1 MKNIA
6 IHLLCYSK
14 IKIQMKKKS
23 RCNYKIWIVNVFTL
37 FFSGKT
43 YFLLNMFKKILNI
56 FIKNSEV
63 MLKILILIIINYSF
77 HISIEHIY
85 MNLSLKTNPIV
96 EIIPKGLNFW
106 TNVFR

>member
-1 MKNIA
+1 MQFIYYVIINQNKNE
-6 IHLLCYSK
+6 
-14 IKIQMKKKS
+14 KKKVDVIT
-23 RCNYKIWIVNVFTL
+23 RYGWRMFL
-37 FFSGKT
+37 HFFFSGKT

>member
-1 MKNIA
+1 
-6 IHLLCYSK
+6 
-14 IKIQMKKKS
+14 
-23 RCNYKIWIVNVFTL
+23 
-37 FFSGKT
+37 
-43 YFLLNMFKKILNI
+43 
-56 FIKNSEV
+56 